1 MRRERKMTAPGDAM
15 ALTRDRLF
23 ITGMLM
29 AALWLLPVAAAA
41 QSGTA
46 AKGPDSK
53 AMIHALE
60 DAFAS
65 VADRVTP
72 SVVNVSV
79 KPKKVP
85 PGEGGPAP
93 EGEQRFREFFGQE
106 FYDRFFKRRAPRE
119 ETRAAGS
126 GVIVDARGY
135 VLTNAHVVESAADIE
150 VRLSDDRK
158 FAATLVGSD
167 PKTDL
172 AVVKI
177 DPGAAALPPALLGDS
192 DTLRTGQWA
201 IAIGNPF
208 GLDRTVTVGIISA
221 TGRTRVGV
229 ATYEAFIQTDA
240 SINPGNSGGPL
251 LNLDGRVIGIN
262 TAIVSSGQ
270 GIGFAIPITM
280 ARDIMTQLIARGR
293 VVRGWLGVVIQD
305 LTPEL
310 AASFGVKEDAGVL
323 VAEVMKDGPAAAAGL
338 KPGDVITG
346 FGGSPIKDVTDLQKR
361 VAAVEPGR
369 PAPIT
374 VMRDHKPLGLSV
386 KLGEQPTDEAL
397 AAAES
402 GEDVLGLVV
411 EPLTPETARQNRLS
425 ARSGLLVTEVAPG
438 SPGAEAG
445 IKPGDAIV
453 EVNRRPVADAAAF
466 KQIAAALKP
475 GESVPVYLQRGGGR
489 NEYVMLTAPRP

>member
-1 MRRERKMTAPGDAM
+1 M

-29 AALWLLPVAAAA
+29 AVLWLVPVAAAA

-46 AKGPDSK
+46 PKGHDSK

-79 KPKKVP
+79 KPKKAP

-135 VLTNAHVVESAADIE
+135 ILTNAHVVESAADIE

-192 DTLRTGQWA
+192 DKLRIGQWA

-251 LNLDGRVIGIN
+251 LNIDGRVIGIN

-270 GIGFAIPITM
+270 GIGFAIPINM
-280 ARDIMTQLIARGR
+280 AREVMTQLIANGR
-293 VVRGWLGVVIQD
+293 VVRGWLGIAIQD
-305 LTPEL
+305 LTDEL
-310 AASFGVKEDAGVL
+310 AAGFGISSKGGVL
-323 VAEVMKDGPAAAAGL
+323 VADVMKDGPAEAAGM
-338 KPGDVITG
+338 KPGDVIVELAG
-346 FGGSPIKDVTDLQKR
+346 APIKEVTELQKR
-361 VAAVEPGR
+361 VAAIPPGR
-369 PAPIT
+369 PIALT
-374 VMRDHKPLGLSV
+374 VLRDRKPTKLTV
-386 KLGEQPTDEAL
+386 KIGEQPGEETVVSAGPKGEGLGVTVESLSEEMAQAYGL
-397 AAAES
+397 RGGTGVVVTGVASGGAAEAA
-402 GEDVLGLVV
+402 GIREGDVLL
-411 EPLTPETARQNRLS
+411 
-425 ARSGLLVTEVAPG
+425 
-438 SPGAEAG
+438 
-445 IKPGDAIV
+445 
-453 EVNRRPVADAAAF
+453 EVNRRRVGSVEEF
-466 KQIAAALKP
+466 KSAVAALKP
-475 GESVPVYLQRGGGR
+475 GEAVPVQIERVGAGR
-489 NEYVMLTAPRP
+489 QYIVLKVPDKP

>member
-1 MRRERKMTAPGDAM
+1 MGQEGNMGLTRERL
-15 ALTRDRLF
+15 LT
-23 ITGMLM
+23 TGMLL
-29 AALWLLPVAAAA
+29 AALWLVPQPAAA
-41 QSGTA
+41 QSGSAA

-53 AMIHALE
+53 AILHALE

-79 KPKKVP
+79 KPKKAP
-85 PGEGGPAP
+85 PGEGGQPP
-93 EGEQRFREFFGQE
+93 EGEQRFRDFFGPE

-119 ETRAAGS
+119 EARSAGS

-135 VLTNAHVVESAADIE
+135 ILTNAHVVESAAEIE

-158 FAATLVGSD
+158 FAATLVGRD

-177 DPGAAALPPALLGDS
+177 DPGAGPLPAAELGDS
-192 DTLRTGQWA
+192 DKLRTGQWA

-270 GIGFAIPITM
+270 GIGFAIPINM
-280 ARDIMTQLIARGR
+280 AREVMTQLIAKGR
-293 VVRGWLGVVIQD
+293 VVRGWLGISIQD
-305 LTPEL
+305 LTDDL
-310 AASFGVKEDAGVL
+310 AAGFGGSSKGGVL
-323 VAEVMKDGPAAAAGL
+323 VADVLPARAGRRPHGAARAQDLQAHGQDRGAAG
-338 KPGDVITG
+338 
-346 FGGSPIKDVTDLQKR
+346 
-361 VAAVEPGR
+361 
-369 PAPIT
+369 
-374 VMRDHKPLGLSV
+374 
-386 KLGEQPTDEAL
+386 
-397 AAAES
+397 
-402 GEDVLGLVV
+402 
-411 EPLTPETARQNRLS
+411 
-425 ARSGLLVTEVAPG
+425 
-438 SPGAEAG
+438 
-445 IKPGDAIV
+445 
-453 EVNRRPVADAAAF
+453 
-466 KQIAAALKP
+466 
-475 GESVPVYLQRGGGR
+475 
-489 NEYVMLTAPRP
+489 

>member
-1 MRRERKMTAPGDAM
+1 M

-23 ITGMLM
+23 ITGTLM

-79 KPKKVP
+79 KPKKAP

-135 VLTNAHVVESAADIE
+135 ILTNAHVVESAADIE

-177 DPGAAALPPALLGDS
+177 DPGAATLPPALLGDS
-192 DTLRTGQWA
+192 DKLRIGQWA

-251 LNLDGRVIGIN
+251 LNIDGRVIGIN

-270 GIGFAIPITM
+270 GIGFAIPINM
-280 ARDIMTQLIARGR
+280 AREVMIQLIANGR
-293 VVRGWLGVVIQD
+293 VVRGWLGIAIQD
-305 LTPEL
+305 LTDEL
-310 AASFGVKEDAGVL
+310 AAGFGISSKSGVL
-323 VAEVMKDGPAAAAGL
+323 VADVMKDGPAEAGGM
-338 KPGDVITG
+338 KPGDVIVEL
-346 FGGSPIKDVTDLQKR
+346 GGAPIKEVTELQKR
-361 VAAVEPGR
+361 VAAIPPGR
-369 PAPIT
+369 PTALT
-374 VMRDHKPLGLSV
+374 VLRDRKPTKLTV
-386 KLGEQPTDEAL
+386 KIGEQPGEETVVAAGPKGEGLGVTVESLSEEMAQAYGL
-397 AAAES
+397 RGRAGVVVTGVACGGAAE
-402 GEDVLGLVV
+402 
-411 EPLTPETARQNRLS
+411 A
-425 ARSGLLVTEVAPG
+425 
-438 SPGAEAG
+438 AG
-445 IKPGDAIV
+445 IKEGDV
-453 EVNRRPVADAAAF
+453 LLEVNRRRVGSVEEF
-466 KQIAAALKP
+466 KSAVAALKP
-475 GESVPVYLQRGGGR
+475 GEAVPMQIERVGAGR
-489 NEYVMLTAPRP
+489 QYIVLKVPDKP

>member
-1 MRRERKMTAPGDAM
+1 M

-23 ITGMLM
+23 ITGILM

-79 KPKKVP
+79 KPKKAP

-135 VLTNAHVVESAADIE
+135 ILTNAHVVESAADIE

-192 DTLRTGQWA
+192 DKLRIGQWA

-251 LNLDGRVIGIN
+251 LNIDGRVIGIN

-270 GIGFAIPITM
+270 GIGFAIPINM
-280 ARDIMTQLIARGR
+280 AREVMTQLIANGR
-293 VVRGWLGVVIQD
+293 VVRGWLGIAIQD
-305 LTPEL
+305 LTDEL
-310 AASFGVKEDAGVL
+310 AAGFGVSSKSGVL
-323 VAEVMKDGPAAAAGL
+323 VADVMKDGPAEAAGM
-338 KPGDVITG
+338 KPGDVIVEL
-346 FGGSPIKDVTDLQKR
+346 GGAPIKEVTELQKR
-361 VAAVEPGR
+361 VAAIPPGR
-369 PAPIT
+369 PTALIVLRDRKPTKLT
-374 VMRDHKPLGLSV
+374 VKI
-386 KLGEQPTDEAL
+386 GEQPGEETVV
-397 AAAES
+397 AAEPKGEGLGVTVESLSEEMAQAYGLRGRAGVVVTGVAS
-402 GEDVLGLVV
+402 G
-411 EPLTPETARQNRLS
+411 
-425 ARSGLLVTEVAPG
+425 
-438 SPGAEAG
+438 GAAEAAG
-445 IKPGDAIV
+445 IKEGDV
-453 EVNRRPVADAAAF
+453 LLEVNRRRVGSVEEF
-466 KQIAAALKP
+466 KSAVAALKP
-475 GESVPVYLQRGGGR
+475 GEAVPVQIERVGAGR
-489 NEYVMLTAPRP
+489 QYIVLKVPDKP

>member
-1 MRRERKMTAPGDAM
+1 MTTIRRGVLAVVLLLAM
-15 ALTRDRLF
+15 ASLPLAPTARAQSRP
-23 ITGMLM
+23 
-29 AALWLLPVAAAA
+29 AERPVAPAPA
-41 QSGTA
+41 
-46 AKGPDSK
+46 PDSK
-53 AMIHALE
+53 ALLRALE
-60 DAFAS
+60 DAFVS
-65 VADRVTP
+65 VADRATP

-79 KPKKVP
+79 KLKPEAAQE
-85 PGEGGPAP
+85 EGPSP
-93 EGEQRFREFFGQE
+93 EMEERFREFFGPE
-106 FYDRFFKRRAPRE
+106 LFERFFRRRAPRE
-119 ETRAAGS
+119 DGRAAGS

-135 VLTNAHVVESAADIE
+135 ILTNNHVVENASAIE

-158 FAATLVGSD
+158 FKATLVGRD
-167 PKTDL
+167 ARTDL
-172 AVVKI
+172 AVLKVESS
-177 DPGAAALPPALLGDS
+177 DPLPVAELGDS
-192 DTLRTGQWA
+192 DRLRVGQWA

-208 GLDRTVTVGIISA
+208 GLDRTVTAGIISA
-221 TGRTRVGV
+221 TGRTHVGV

-386 KLGEQPTDEAL
+386 KLGEQPTDEAV

-425 ARSGLLVTEVAPG
+425 ARRGLLVTEVAPG

-489 NEYVMLTAPRP
+489 NEYVMLTVPRP

>member
-1 MRRERKMTAPGDAM
+1 MTTRRAVLSSVVLLTA
-15 ALTRDRLF
+15 L
-23 ITGMLM
+23 
-29 AALWLLPVAAAA
+29 LLPPAPAAVAQTRPAPAGPAAVA
-41 QSGTA
+41 PA
-46 AKGPDSK
+46 PDSK
-53 AMIHALE
+53 ALLRALE
-60 DAFAS
+60 DAFVS
-65 VADRVTP
+65 VADRATP

-79 KPKKVP
+79 KVKP
-85 PGEGGPAP
+85 EAAQEAAP
-93 EGEQRFREFFGQE
+93 SPEMEERFREFFGPE
-106 FYDRFFKRRAPRE
+106 LFERFFRRRAPRE
-119 ETRAAGS
+119 DGRAAGS
-126 GVIVDARGY
+126 GVIVDPRGY
-135 VLTNAHVVESAADIE
+135 ILTNNHVVENATAIE

-158 FAATLVGSD
+158 FTATLVGRD
-167 PKTDL
+167 ARTDL
-172 AVVKI
+172 AVLKVES
-177 DPGAAALPPALLGDS
+177 PAPLPVADLGDS
-192 DTLRTGQWA
+192 DTLRVGQWA

-208 GLDRTVTVGIISA
+208 GLDRTVTAGIISA
-221 TGRTRVGV
+221 TGRTHVGV

-310 AASFGVKEDAGVL
+310 AAGFGVKEDAGVL
-323 VAEVMKDGPAAAAGL
+323 VAEVMKDGPAEAAGL

-346 FGGSPIKDVTDLQKR
+346 FGGTAIKDVTDLQKR

-369 PAPIT
+369 PTPIV
-374 VMRDHKPLGLSV
+374 VMRDHAPLALSV
-386 KLGEQPTDEAL
+386 KVGEQPTDEAM

-402 GEDVLGLVV
+402 GGEDILGLTV
-411 EPLTPETARQNRLS
+411 EPLTPETAQQNHLS
-425 ARSGLLVTEVAPG
+425 ARSGLLVTEVVPG

-466 KQIAAALKP
+466 RQIAAALKP